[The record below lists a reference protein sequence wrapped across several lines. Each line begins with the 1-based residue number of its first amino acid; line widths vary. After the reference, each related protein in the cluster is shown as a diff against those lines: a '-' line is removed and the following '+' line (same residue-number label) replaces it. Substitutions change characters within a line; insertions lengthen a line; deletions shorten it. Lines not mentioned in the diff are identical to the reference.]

1 MKIIE
6 LWDKPENLGY
16 YKTANIYWTKPREWI
31 SGDNFCVPDD
41 YLGEPGL
48 YMFIRDHKGQS
59 EKNQIAYIGKTVKFE
74 SRLTKKHHKYDLVEK
89 KGSTKISCGWIEFE
103 GVRFQEEYLLQIED
117 IIKFSAWAYSEN
129 IQGFSSLP
137 GFRATQK
144 KALQPWI
151 IHNHNFRGRLPKS
164 IYYPSFGAN
173 YR

>member
-6 LWDKPENLGY
+6 LWDEPKNLGY

-74 SRLTKKHHKYDLVEK
+74 SRLTKK
-89 KGSTKISCGWIEFE
+89 
-103 GVRFQEEYLLQIED
+103 LLPQN
-117 IIKFSAWAYSEN
+117 AV
-129 IQGFSSLP
+129 GF
-137 GFRATQK
+137 
-144 KALQPWI
+144 
-151 IHNHNFRGRLPKS
+151 
-164 IYYPSFGAN
+164 
-173 YR
+173 